1 MDKSSFSDLKLKPCQ
16 KKQESLNHA
25 FSVAG
30 RVTRTPMLNT
40 PRDPGL
46 TGQAKLKTRSRGIV
60 QNRDTVLDKAAFSF
74 AAWPVK
80 REACL
85 TGVTRQM
92 KKNPAFL
99 GDLGALS
106 EAGGSYIFFW
116 VAGIARVSKLIPVS
130 TLKGTCQSL
139 PLRHVFMLI
148 LMTVLLWI
156 IPNQVAGQNVSIQTG
171 IINTDIHLGS
181 KKQDIV
187 AEFGTPDQI
196 KSEGIVYAYNQYG
209 MSLYF
214 NEKDRVELIYL
225 GRYFPG
231 LLNGRAIMD
240 ITLGDAMQAFGGTD
254 HVLRRAYTP
263 SVKIQTRST
272 VETEFIETAPTVL
285 PMEYRGMKVLYE
297 LFSHDMVMKYKY
309 VVDNQGISL
318 WFDHNR
324 RLYATVIYAPSDMK
338 PGLAP
343 KADDCLIG
351 LADTFE
357 IIFFDFDKYVI
368 QKEHILI
375 LEKYVHFLK
384 EYPSTHLLIE
394 GHTDSFG
401 TEPYN
406 IDLSEKRAKDVRDY
420 FVGRGISSD
429 RLRTVWHAF
438 NKPIAPNVK
447 EDGTDNP
454 EGRALNRR
462 AELRLKIG
470 N

>member
-1 MDKSSFSDLKLKPCQ
+1 MGIIVQIFQ
-16 KKQESLNHA
+16 GRSLQYYWMLV
-25 FSVAG
+25 F
-30 RVTRTPMLNT
+30 VTCFLWIVP
-40 PRDPGL
+40 DQA
-46 TGQAKLKTRSRGIV
+46 TGQ
-60 QNRDTVLDKAAFSF
+60 D
-74 AAWPVK
+74 
-80 REACL
+80 
-85 TGVTRQM
+85 
-92 KKNPAFL
+92 
-99 GDLGALS
+99 
-106 EAGGSYIFFW
+106 
-116 VAGIARVSKLIPVS
+116 VSV
-130 TLKGTCQSL
+130 
-139 PLRHVFMLI
+139 
-148 LMTVLLWI
+148 
-156 IPNQVAGQNVSIQTG
+156 QTG
-171 IINTDIHLGS
+171 IINTDIYLGS

-187 AEFGTPDQI
+187 AEFGAPDQI

-209 MSLYF
+209 ISLYF
-214 NEKDRVELIYL
+214 NEKDQVELVYL

-263 SVKIQTRST
+263 SVRIQTRST

-309 VVDNQGISL
+309 VVDDQGVSL

-324 RLYATVIYAPSDMK
+324 RLYATVIYNPTKSVIAAEEP
-338 PGLAP
+338 
-343 KADDCLIG
+343 CLI

-357 IIFFDFDKYVI
+357 IIFFDFDKYAI
-368 QKEHILI
+368 QNEHIPI

-384 EYPSTHLLIE
+384 EYPSTRLLIE

-406 IDLSEKRAKDVRDY
+406 IDLSEKRAMSVHDY
-420 FVGRGISSD
+420 FTGRGISSD
-429 RLRTVWHAF
+429 RLRTAWHAY
-438 NKPIAPNVK
+438 NKPIAPNAK